1 MEILQ
6 TPTIKYQTFFRYA
19 SDTHQISDIAKPPT
33 QPQLEQILTIKLTF
47 FQATFVMMT
56 FVHIRNKNVDPK
68 FVGLKK
74 ILDHKFFSQMFLT
87 KTFCT

>member
-6 TPTIKYQTFFRYA
+6 TPTTKYQTFFGYA

-47 FQATFVMMT
+47 FQATFVLVKS
-56 FVHIRNKNVDPK
+56 VHI
-68 FVGLKK
+68 K
-74 ILDHKFFSQMFLT
+74 IISAVTD
-87 KTFCT
+87 